1 MSIKVPFVKNF
12 LKHIT
17 YSILTLI
24 LSITFNCQNVY
35 SEVSNISGIV
45 TGVEV
50 LTANYIEEV
59 PENRRVCQ
67 IQKVPIT
74 AQRSGEGVTDKK
86 LFGAILGGVIG
97 SKVGEGEGKTAA
109 TALGALIGSALS
121 SGESLNS
128 DKVGGAILGGVAGSQ
143 VGSGSGKNAAAA
155 AGALIGSE
163 IGNSN
168 SAEVIGYENQEVCE
182 FQNVVV
188 KKSIN
193 KVTGYRLNISA
204 DNRNLVFET
213 NRSAQIGDVVSIRRT
228 IIYDLR

>member
-1 MSIKVPFVKNF
+1 MLVKFSFINNLLRYIKFSIFSLLF
-12 LKHIT
+12 SFIFI
-17 YSILTLI
+17 S
-24 LSITFNCQNVY
+24 QNSY

-74 AQRSGEGVTDKK
+74 AQRQGEGVTDKK

-143 VGSGSGKNAAAA
+143 IGAGSGKNAAAA

-168 SAEVIGYENQEVCE
+168 SEVIGYENQEVCE

>member
-1 MSIKVPFVKNF
+1 MLVKFSFINNLLRYIKFSIFSLLF
-12 LKHIT
+12 SFIFISQH
-17 YSILTLI
+17 S
-24 LSITFNCQNVY
+24 Y

-74 AQRSGEGVTDKK
+74 AQRKGEGVTDKK

-143 VGSGSGKNAAAA
+143 IGAGSGKNAAAA

-168 SAEVIGYENQEVCE
+168 SEVIGYENQEVCE